1 MEILGLFEEGKTYE
15 VLLVTKSNVTP
26 IGVVRRGDS
35 LYFKLFE
42 GKSFQEIK
50 EHPFGVIH
58 ITQDVELL
66 IKAALNIPI
75 NVEFENT
82 KVIPLKRIKNL
93 SWVEGRIEFKEDEI
107 EDELGKS
114 KVLKCKFIPLYGET
128 IPAITK
134 PLSRADFVLLEMT
147 VHLTRLFIATRRHK
161 VDAAQRLYSKIWQGY
176 QEYKRLGGKSE
187 FAEKI
192 IGLALI
198 SVRWNS

>member
-1 MEILGLFEEGKTYE
+1 MEILDLFEEGKVYE

-26 IGVVRRGDS
+26 IGVVRRGDN
-35 LYFKLFE
+35 LYFKLFG
-42 GKSFQEIK
+42 GKSFHEVK

-75 NVEFENT
+75 DVEFKNA
-82 KVIPLKRIKNL
+82 KVIPLKRIKKL
-93 SWVEGRIEFKEDEI
+93 SWVEGKIEFEETEI

-114 KVLKCKFIPLYGET
+114 KVLKCKFVPLYGE
-128 IPAITK
+128 IVPSVVK
-134 PLSRADFVLLEMT
+134 PLSRADYVLLEMA
-147 VHLTRLFIATRRHK
+147 VHLTRLFVATRRHK
-161 VDAAQRLYSKIWQGY
+161 VDVAQKLYSKIWQGY

-187 FAEKI
+187 LAEKI
-192 IGLALI
+192 MGLALI

>member
-1 MEILGLFEEGKTYE
+1 MEILDLFEEGKVYE

-26 IGVVRRGDS
+26 IGIVRRGNNM
-35 LYFKLFE
+35 YFKLFW
-42 GKSFQEIK
+42 GKSFREIK
-50 EHPFGVIH
+50 EHPFGVIQ

-75 NVEFENT
+75 DAEFENT
-82 KVIPLKRIKNL
+82 KVISLKRIKNL
-93 SWVEGRIEFKEDEI
+93 SWVEGKIEFEEEEI

-114 KVLKCKFIPLYGET
+114 KVLKCKFVPLYGEI

-134 PLSRADFVLLEMT
+134 PLSRADFVLLEMA
-147 VHLTRLFIATRRHK
+147 VHLTRLFVATRRHK
-161 VDAAQRLYSKIWQGY
+161 VDVAQKMYSKIWQGY
-176 QEYKRLGGKSE
+176 QEYKRLGGKRE

-192 IGLALI
+192 MGLALI